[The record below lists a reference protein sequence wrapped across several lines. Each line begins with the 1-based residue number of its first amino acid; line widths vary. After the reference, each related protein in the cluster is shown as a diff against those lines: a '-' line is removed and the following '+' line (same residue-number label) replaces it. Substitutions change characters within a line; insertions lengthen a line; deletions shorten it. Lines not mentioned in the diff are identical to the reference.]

1 MTEKF
6 DKGKIISG
14 FSAVFLLALLAAF
27 TLHARAD
34 RLERREVQVVAFG
47 DSLFGMCRDD
57 TGVPAQLGKLLDRSV
72 FNAALGGTCIS
83 RIDSEYHMDS
93 AKDSL
98 SLAGLTKAVA
108 AEDFGVQQTARIRE
122 SSTEYFSDVIDEL
135 ERVDFS
141 AVELVVILHGLNDYY
156 SGVPISNPEDPYDEH
171 TFTGALRSSLTAL
184 RQANPDM
191 RIVLVTPTYTWH
203 KASGLT
209 CEEFNAGYGVQEDYI
224 QAEMQ
229 VAEELGVELIDVYHD
244 VYPHEKWEDWE
255 VYTLDGLHP
264 NEAGR
269 ELLAGIIGEY
279 LLEIP

>member
-1 MTEKF
+1 MTEKL

-14 FSAVFLLALLAAF
+14 LLAAFLLVLLAAF
-27 TLHARAD
+27 TLHTRAD
-34 RLERREVQVVAFG
+34 RSERRHVQVVAFG
-47 DSLFGMCRDD
+47 DSLFGLCRDD
-57 TGVPAQLGKLLDRSV
+57 TGVPVQLGKLLDKSV

-83 RIDSEYHMDS
+83 RIDSEYHMDY

-98 SLAGLTKAVA
+98 SLVGITKAVA
-108 AEDFGVQQTARIRE
+108 ADDFGVQQTARIRE
-122 SSTEYFSDVIDEL
+122 SSTEYFPDVIDEL

-141 AVELVVILHGLNDYY
+141 TVEIVLIQHGLNDYY
-156 SGVPISNPEDPYDEH
+156 SGVPIGNPKDPYDEH

-191 RIVLVTPTYTWH
+191 RIILITPTYTWH
-203 KASGLT
+203 IASGLT
-209 CEEFNAGYGVQEDYI
+209 CEEFNAGYGAQEDYI

-229 VAEELGVELIDVYHD
+229 VAEEMGVELIDVYHD

-255 VYTLDGLHP
+255 VYTFDGLHP

-269 ELLAGIIGEY
+269 ELLTGIIGEY
-279 LLEIP
+279 LLENP

>member
-1 MTEKF
+1 MTKKF
-6 DKGKIISG
+6 DKGKVISG
-14 FSAVFLLALLAAF
+14 LLSVLLLVMLAAF
-27 TLHARAD
+27 TFHSRAD
-34 RLERREVQVVAFG
+34 RLERREVQVVTFG

-57 TGVPAQLGKLLDRSV
+57 TGVPAQVGEMLDKSV

-83 RIDSEYHMDS
+83 RIDNEHNMDY

-98 SLAGLTKAVA
+98 SLAGITKAVA
-108 AEDFGVQQTARIRE
+108 AEDFGVQQTVRVRE

-156 SGVPISNPEDPYDEH
+156 SGVPISNPEDPYDEY

-203 KASGLT
+203 KAFGLT
-209 CEEFNAGYGVQEDYI
+209 CEEYNAGYGVQEDYI

-229 VAEELGVELIDVYHD
+229 VAEELGVELLDVYHD

-255 VYTLDGLHP
+255 VYTFDGHHP

-279 LLEIP
+279 LLENP